1 MRKLISLLAIVI
13 TAALISS
20 CSSNSPKAVAEKA
33 MKCIMDKDYK
43 GYVNLVYFDEKQR
56 KPESIQRNKDAT
68 VAILGEKYD
77 KLSEK
82 EKGIKDYKVLSEE
95 VKDSTAVVKMEISYG
110 NGEEKTMT
118 WNENGQKRRLENRQ
132 NNK

>member
-43 GYVNLVYFDEKQR
+43 GYVNLVYFDESKE

-82 EKGIKDYKVLSEE
+82 KKGIKDYKVLSEE

-110 NGEEKTMT
+110 NGEK
-118 WNENGQKRRLENRQ
+118 ENNDVKMKMDKNGDWKID

>member
-43 GYVNLVYFDEKQR
+43 GYVNLVYFDESKE

-82 EKGIKDYKVLSEE
+82 KKGFKDYKVLSEE

-110 NGEEKTMT
+110 NGEK
-118 WNENGQKRRLENRQ
+118 ENNDVKMKMDKNGDWKID

>member
-43 GYVNLVYFDEKQR
+43 GYVNLVYFDESKE
-56 KPESIQRNKDAT
+56 KPETIQRNKDAT

-77 KLSEK
+77 KL
-82 EKGIKDYKVLSEE
+82 
-95 VKDSTAVVKMEISYG
+95 
-110 NGEEKTMT
+110 
-118 WNENGQKRRLENRQ
+118 
-132 NNK
+132 